1 METQSLLPDEDFK
14 QKNKLRM
21 IVIIP
26 IIVILLALVVTFI
39 VLYAKEKNKT
49 NSDTPSDDKK
59 VDPTDSPT
67 DDKKVDP
74 DERGSEY
81 IPFAS
86 WNNCTAKTK
95 LSEFISK
102 INSLENYVPKED
114 RVAVF
119 DLDGTLYQ
127 ETDPTYD
134 DWKLYYYRVYNDSN
148 YTATK
153 QQKEIADAIDKS
165 AKENVMPDDLNY
177 KVASTYTQLWN
188 NFTVEEYQQYIKNF
202 VNHEC
207 EGYENMKRG
216 DAFYKPMLEL
226 IEYIQK
232 NDFQVYIT
240 SGTDRYQVR
249 AVIDGH
255 IDIPPTNVI
264 GSEYD
269 IVAKNQGNAQAHEY
283 TYKDDD
289 DFRFNGKFLRK
300 NLKTN
305 KVIGII
311 REIGKQP
318 LLAFGN
324 SGGDKDMANYVLNK
338 NKYPS
343 MAFMVCCDD
352 TVRERG
358 NEKKANEMKENCG
371 KFGWVPISMRDDW
384 KTIYGENVR
393 KKQSS

>member
-1 METQSLLPDEDFK
+1 METQPLLPDDDFN
-14 QKNKLRM
+14 QKNKFRM

-26 IIVILLALVVTFI
+26 IIVILLALLVTFI
-39 VLYAKEKNKT
+39 VLFAKEKNKT
-49 NSDTPSDDKK
+49 KSDTPSDSS
-59 VDPTDSPT
+59 DSQS
-67 DDKKVDP
+67 DDKKVEP
-74 DERGSEY
+74 DDGGSKYKEY

-95 LSEFISK
+95 LSEFIAK

-134 DWKLYYYRVYNDSN
+134 DWKLYYYRVYNDTN
-148 YTATK
+148 YTATEE
-153 QQKEIADAIDKS
+153 QKKIADDIDKS

-177 KVASTYTQLWN
+177 RIASTYTQLFN

-202 VNHEC
+202 VNHDC

-226 IEYIQK
+226 IEFLQR
-232 NDFQVYIT
+232 NDFQIYIT

-249 AVIDGH
+249 AVIEGH

-269 IVAKNQGNAQAHEY
+269 IVAKNQGNESAHEY

-289 DFRFNGKFLRK
+289 DFRFNGKFLKK
-300 NLKTN
+300 NLKTG
-305 KVIGII
+305 KVTGII
-311 REIGKQP
+311 REI
-318 LLAFGN
+318 
-324 SGGDKDMANYVLNK
+324 
-338 NKYPS
+338 
-343 MAFMVCCDD
+343 
-352 TVRERG
+352 
-358 NEKKANEMKENCG
+358 
-371 KFGWVPISMRDDW
+371 
-384 KTIYGENVR
+384 
-393 KKQSS
+393 

>member
-1 METQSLLPDEDFK
+1 METQPLLPDDDFN

-26 IIVILLALVVTFI
+26 IIVILLALLVTFI
-39 VLYAKEKNKT
+39 VLFAKEKNKT
-49 NSDTPSDDKK
+49 KSDTPSDSS
-59 VDPTDSPT
+59 DSQS
-67 DDKKVDP
+67 DDKKIEP
-74 DERGSEY
+74 DDGGSKYKEY

-95 LSEFISK
+95 LSEFIAK

-134 DWKLYYYRVYNDSN
+134 DWKLYYYRVYNDTN
-148 YTATK
+148 YTATEE
-153 QQKEIADAIDKS
+153 QKKIADDIDKS

-177 KVASTYTQLWN
+177 RIASTYTQLFN

-202 VNHEC
+202 VNHDC

-226 IEYIQK
+226 IEFLQR
-232 NDFQVYIT
+232 NDFQIYIT

-249 AVIDGH
+249 AVIEGH

-269 IVAKNQGNAQAHEY
+269 IVAKNQGNESAHEY

-289 DFRFNGKFLRK
+289 DFRFNGKFLKK
-300 NLKTN
+300 NLKTG
-305 KVIGII
+305 KVTGII

-358 NEKKANEMKENCG
+358 NTDKADKMKNDC
-371 KFGWVPISMRDDW
+371 KTYNWVPISMREDW
-384 KTIYGENVR
+384 KTIYGENVK